1 MRRRT
6 PAWIPALLA
15 GAVTA
20 GWPAAALA
28 QAQPAPAPAPAP
40 ATQPSTAS
48 PGACCTLEVTV
59 TYKGK
64 GEVSA
69 KNEISL
75 FLFSDPNIGPDSM
88 PVGVATV
95 EQNGGA
101 ATFTG
106 MPPVVYIVAVYDDV
120 GTYEREG
127 APPSGTPVALYGAS
141 AGGVPEGVKTG
152 NGAKVA
158 FTFDDANRMP

>member
-1 MRRRT
+1 MRRGMPT
-6 PAWIPALLA
+6 TIPALLA
-15 GAVTA
+15 GALAVA
-20 GWPAAALA
+20 LPVAAHA

-40 ATQPSTAS
+40 AS
-48 PGACCTLEVTV
+48 PPALSAATGTLDVSVE
-59 TYKGK
+59 YKGK

-69 KNEISL
+69 KNEISI
-75 FLFSDPNIGPDSM
+75 FLFSEPNIGPESM
-88 PVGVATV
+88 PVGVAIIET
-95 EQNGGA
+95 NGGT

-120 GTYEREG
+120 GTFERKA
-127 APPSGTPVALYGAS
+127 APPSGTPVALYGIV

-152 NGAKVA
+152 NGAKVT

>member
-6 PAWIPALLA
+6 PTWIPALA
-15 GAVTA
+15 GALAVA
-20 GWPAAALA
+20 LPIAAHA
-28 QAQPAPAPAPAP
+28 QAQPAPAPASAAP
-40 ATQPSTAS
+40 AAATA
-48 PGACCTLEVTV
+48 PAGTLDVIV
-59 TYKGK
+59 TYNGK

-69 KNEISL
+69 KNEISI

-95 EQNGGA
+95 EQNGGT
-101 ATFTG
+101 ATFSG

-120 GTYEREG
+120 GTYERDA
-127 APPSGTPVALYGAS
+127 APPSGTPVSLYGVG

-152 NGAKVA
+152 NGAKVT

>member
-6 PAWIPALLA
+6 TTWIPALLA
-15 GAVTA
+15 GAV
-20 GWPAAALA
+20 ALSLPLVAHA

-40 ATQPSTAS
+40 A
-48 PGACCTLEVTV
+48 PGPPPTGPAGTLDVSV
-59 TYKGK
+59 TYTGK
-64 GEVSA
+64 GDVSA

-95 EQNGGA
+95 EQNGGTA
-101 ATFTG
+101 SFSG

-120 GTYEREG
+120 GTYERQA
-127 APPSGTPVALYGAS
+127 APPSGTPVALYGIA

-152 NGAKVA
+152 NGAKIT